1 MNAMKHSTKYVLYIL
16 MLIIANNSLMA
27 SVSFNAKLDSA
38 TLLMGNQTIIH
49 LEILQDESQKGHI
62 LNEPK
67 QSDTIIE
74 IVRGVEF
81 TKIVRNDT
89 SKVGNNIQINRDYL
103 IQSFD
108 SGLYTIPPFK
118 YVIGVDTF
126 KSKPLTLKVL
136 PVAIDSIYTSIHD
149 YADLENVESKWFD
162 ILPNWVIDYWGL
174 ILIIFVIIL
183 GIIAVI
189 YILKSKGKSIL
200 PRKKVIP
207 PYELAMIKLTKLKEL
222 RLCENGQEKE
232 FYTQLTDILREYL
245 TGRFNIN
252 AMEMTTTQIIN
263 SLKSNKES
271 QVTNNNMELILE
283 MADFVK
289 FAKVRPLPDDNTKV
303 YQAAIQFVTDTKPE
317 EILENNNK

>member
-1 MNAMKHSTKYVLYIL
+1 MNAMKHSAKYVLYIL
-16 MLIIANNSLMA
+16 ILIIANNSLMA

-89 SKVGNNIQINRDYL
+89 SIFGNNIQINRDYL

-149 YADLENVESKWFD
+149 YADLEDVESKWFD

-189 YILKSKGKSIL
+189 YILKSKGKSII

>member
-1 MNAMKHSTKYVLYIL
+1 
-16 MLIIANNSLMA
+16 
-27 SVSFNAKLDSA
+27 
-38 TLLMGNQTIIH
+38 
-49 LEILQDESQKGHI
+49 
-62 LNEPK
+62 
-67 QSDTIIE
+67 
-74 IVRGVEF
+74 
-81 TKIVRNDT
+81 
-89 SKVGNNIQINRDYL
+89 
-103 IQSFD
+103 
-108 SGLYTIPPFK
+108 
-118 YVIGVDTF
+118 
-126 KSKPLTLKVL
+126 
-136 PVAIDSIYTSIHD
+136 VAIDSIYTSIYD

-189 YILKSKGKSIL
+189 YILKSKGKSII

>member
-1 MNAMKHSTKYVLYIL
+1 MKHSTKYVLYIL
-16 MLIIANNSLMA
+16 ILIIANNSLMA

-89 SKVGNNIQINRDYL
+89 SIVGNNIQINRDYL

-162 ILPNWVIDYWGL
+162 ILPNWVIDYWGP

-189 YILKSKGKSIL
+189 YILKSKGKSII

-271 QVTNNNMELILE
+271 QMTNNNMELILE

>member
-1 MNAMKHSTKYVLYIL
+1 MKHSAKYVLYIL
-16 MLIIANNSLMA
+16 ILIIANNSLMA

-189 YILKSKGKSIL
+189 YILKSKGKSII

-303 YQAAIQFVTDTKPE
+303 FQAAIQFITDTKPE

>member
-1 MNAMKHSTKYVLYIL
+1 MNAMKHSVKYVLYIL
-16 MLIIANNSLMA
+16 ILIIANNSLMA

-136 PVAIDSIYTSIHD
+136 PIAIDSIYTSIHD

-189 YILKSKGKSIL
+189 YILKSKGKSII

-271 QVTNNNMELILE
+271 QVTNNNIELILE